1 MNNRKINKTLSKLKP
16 IAGILAVR
24 AVSKNITDR
33 FISAQIN
40 KKLDEAKTV
49 IAAWYADF
57 LMNVYFYAGI
67 NAAIVLL
74 TLIPYFF
81 FSINDTIIAII
92 SAMSI
97 IIVARLIY
105 QTIKN
110 LVKIRPYIGD
120 ISVFLTG
127 LRDCKSLPVAIREFI
142 RYKFQELYFENT
154 NKAGRI
160 AHSIFGGLGFIKTS
174 DDIEDEVVDDFYHLI
189 KNLLIKDIV
198 YKTAAII
205 VFYAVFV
212 FLLKPFVFSYAME
225 MNIVQVLLYPFTV
238 AIPKVIMIFK
248 GIP

>member
-1 MNNRKINKTLSKLKP
+1 MLKLGIPKIKP
-16 IAGILAVR
+16 IAGILAAR
-24 AVSKNITDR
+24 AVSKYVTDR
-33 FISAQIN
+33 FISAKID
-40 KKLDEAKTV
+40 KELDKAKAA

-81 FSINDTIIAII
+81 FSINDIIIVVI
-92 SAMSI
+92 SVMSL

-110 LVKIRPYIGD
+110 LVEIRPYIGD
-120 ISVFLTG
+120 ISVFLIG

-142 RYKFQELYFENT
+142 RYKFQGLYFEKT
-154 NKAGRI
+154 NKAVRI
-160 AHSIFGGLGFIKTS
+160 AHSIFGGLGFIKSS
-174 DDIEDEVVDDFYHLI
+174 DDIEDEVVDEFYHLI
-189 KNLLIKDIV
+189 KNLIIKNIV
-198 YKTAAII
+198 YKIAAIF
-205 VFYAVFV
+205 VFYSVFV
-212 FLLKPFVFSYAME
+212 FLLKPVVFSYAME
-225 MNIVQVLLYPFTV
+225 MNIFQVLFYPFTV